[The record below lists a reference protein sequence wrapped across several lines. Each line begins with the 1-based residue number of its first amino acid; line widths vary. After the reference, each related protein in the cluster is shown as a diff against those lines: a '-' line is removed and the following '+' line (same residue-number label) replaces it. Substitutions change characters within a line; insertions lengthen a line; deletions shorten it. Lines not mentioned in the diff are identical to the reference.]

1 MLSAPTEPASGHGAG
16 TCKNHRKR
24 ERVATCGV
32 CESPLCVDCVVHT
45 AVGVKCRQCTGGA
58 AATAPTA
65 AAKARAVKGGDG
77 SPSKKW
83 PVPVAIAGVVVL
95 LVAAFAFTR
104 GGGGGSDTATDASGN
119 PTVSIEP
126 SGESN
131 GVFTDK
137 KADFTGA
144 GGLKLGATLT
154 VPDSALSRGAQGVL
168 IIPGGGAQNR
178 NGGIQ
183 FDTGLDDPLYQD
195 LSEALAQA
203 GIVSLR
209 YDKRGTGQSQL
220 GTGAP
225 ITWDDLVADAKAGLD
240 FLAQRRETQ
249 NRPITVMGY
258 DQGGF
263 IALQLAG
270 TDPRVK
276 GVVLISTPARPL
288 AEVIAND
295 FARGIQDP
303 EKAQAVSAQMR
314 AAAAEV
320 VSTGVVPKGDTL
332 PGELKPIFSADPKYL
347 QGLFAF
353 DPVAAAAKVKQ
364 PTLVFRGGND
374 GSILPADQDKLKAAL
389 ANATVMTSPLG
400 SNTLSLPP
408 GQEGR
413 FHNPARHG
421 TTRDG
426 DATAAISDWLN
437 QNVK

>member
-1 MLSAPTEPASGHGAG
+1 MESAPSEAASAPRAG

-45 AVGVKCRQCTGGA
+45 AVGVKCRTCTGGA

-65 AAKARAVKGGDG
+65 GARARAATSTDG
-77 SPSKKW
+77 QPSKKW
-83 PVPVAIAGVVVL
+83 PIPVAVAGVLVL
-95 LVAAFAFTR
+95 LVAGFAITR
-104 GGGGGSDTATDASGN
+104 DGGGSGTASDGGDN
-119 PTVSIEP
+119 PTVSVEP
-126 SGESN
+126 SGDSN

-137 KADFTGA
+137 KADFVGA
-144 GGLKLGATLT
+144 GGLKIGATLT

-178 NGGIQ
+178 DGGIQ

-195 LSEALAQA
+195 LSESLAQA

-220 GTGAP
+220 GQGAP

-249 NRPITVMGY
+249 NKPITVMGY

-263 IALQLAG
+263 VALQLAG

-276 GVVLISTPARPL
+276 GVVLISTPGRPL
-288 AEVIAND
+288 AEVIASD
-295 FARGIQDP
+295 FERGIPDP
-303 EKAQAVSAQMR
+303 EKAQAVAGQMR

-347 QGLFAF
+347 QGLLSF
-353 DPVAAAAKVKQ
+353 DPVVAAARVKQ

-374 GSILPADQDKLKAAL
+374 GSILPGDQDKLKASL
-389 ANATVMTSPLG
+389 ANATVLTSPLG